1 MATSPTN
8 KVLSDLSRVRKDGV
22 VLIQLC
28 VVSLTMTIGNK
39 LLMQEYGFPN
49 VLMFLQTLAAVL
61 TLLAGIQ
68 LGQFNIKPITR
79 EQVKVFFVPTVV
91 KIMQMYTS
99 LRAFPLVAV
108 ATVVVFRN
116 ISTCAV
122 AVCDRVIMKEPI
134 GMRKWK
140 AVAAIM
146 LGVTIYAYRD
156 INYDFYGYMWLLL
169 NSAVFVFNTMWN
181 RMFCKKTEQTSDGI
195 NLIQQVHYVAL
206 WKVSLTGIAFVD
218 RPACSH

>member
-1 MATSPTN
+1 MLN
-8 KVLSDLSRVRKDGV
+8 DLARMRKDGFV
-22 VLIQLC
+22 MLQLC
-28 VVSLTMTIGNK
+28 VVSLTMTLGNK
-39 LLMQEYGFPN
+39 LLMQQYGFPN
-49 VLMFLQTLAAVL
+49 VLMFLQTLAAVV
-61 TLLAGIQ
+61 TLVVGIQ
-68 LGQFNIKPITR
+68 VGQFSIKPVTK

-99 LRAFPLVAV
+99 LKAFPLVAV

-122 AVCDRVIMKEPI
+122 AVCDRFVMKEPI

-146 LGVTIYAYRD
+146 FGVGIYAYKD
-156 INYDFYGYMWLLL
+156 INYDFYGYMWLLM

-195 NLIQQVHYVAL
+195 NLIQQVSDPRV
-206 WKVSLTGIAFVD
+206 I
-218 RPACSH
+218 